1 MTAQG
6 WYQDPFRRHEHRWFS
21 EGRATSLVRD
31 GEAESDD
38 VLPTEEYD
46 GPLVAAEAAELAD
59 GGDLLRADERADDR
73 ASRRSLVQAAL
84 DAATQ
89 SGWNF
94 R

>member
-21 EGRATSLVRD
+21 DGRPTSLVRD
-31 GEAESDD
+31 GEAEADD
-38 VLPTEEYD
+38 EPPAREYE

-59 GGDLLRADERADDR
+59 GGDLRRADAQADERV
-73 ASRRSLVQAAL
+73 SRRSLVQAAL